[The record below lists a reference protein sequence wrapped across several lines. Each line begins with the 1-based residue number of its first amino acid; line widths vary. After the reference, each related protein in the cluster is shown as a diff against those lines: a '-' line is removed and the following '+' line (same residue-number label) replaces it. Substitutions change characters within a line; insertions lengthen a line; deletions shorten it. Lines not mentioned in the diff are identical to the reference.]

1 MQIICSLALI
11 VMNGAYLFVSYNMDA
26 MVVDEGEPAIEEVV
40 TIFRPSMDLEL
51 ADILDLDI
59 FDFDVEELAASN
71 IVLRS
76 LATFIELKIAK
87 SSTEAIDNRSRTE

>member
-1 MQIICSLALI
+1 MGQMQIICSLALI

-71 IVLRS
+71 EHRASIAGNFHR
-76 LATFIELKIAK
+76 IEDSQKLH
-87 SSTEAIDNRSRTE
+87 